1 MQKTKRYRDLTVMNL
16 GKNSLVFSCDTS
28 SSSGEKPSDYL
39 NVTPELTAR
48 YCLRVALLELLAVNA
63 NPTMTFNL
71 IGNELNPTGQ
81 RMLEGIQTELNLA
94 GYPETLQNGSTEEN
108 MPTPMTS
115 VSVLVVGEAL
125 NKDILIQRAEAG
137 NLVLQIGRR
146 SVGLEVL
153 EFEDKMIQ
161 YEDIK
166 QLRAISAVRE
176 IVPVGSRGLLYEAET
191 LAECNNLK
199 IELEDNLIGDSDLI
213 KSAGPA
219 TTVLVAVEEGIADRL
234 LERFKEKE
242 ARVIGRLL

>member
-16 GKNSLVFSCDTS
+16 GKNSLVFCCDTS

-39 NVTPELTAR
+39 NVSPELTAR
-48 YCLRVALLELLAVNA
+48 YCLRVALLELLAVNV

-146 SVGLEVL
+146 SVGPEVL

-166 QLRAISAVRE
+166 QLRAISAVKE
-176 IVPVGSRGLLYEAET
+176 IVPVGSRGVLYEAET
-191 LAECNNLK
+191 LAECNSLK
-199 IELEDNLIGDSDLI
+199 FDLEDSLIGDSDLI

-219 TTVLVAVEEGIADRL
+219 TTVLVAVEEGIADSL

>member
-1 MQKTKRYRDLTVMNL
+1 MSL
-16 GKNSLVFSCDTS
+16 GENSLVFCCDTS

-39 NVTPELTAR
+39 NVSPELTAR

-81 RMLEGIQTELNLA
+81 RMLEGIQAELNLA

-108 MPTPMTS
+108 MPTSMTS

-146 SVGLEVL
+146 SVGPEVL

-166 QLRAISAVRE
+166 QLRSISAVRE
-176 IVPVGSRGLLYEAET
+176 IVPVGSRGILYEAET

-199 IELEDNLIGDSDLI
+199 FELEDNFIGDSDLI

-219 TTVLVAVEEGIADRL
+219 TTVLVAVEQGIADSL